1 MPPTDDSL
9 DTLLDRLTPTRRA
22 RMLEAAAQ
30 RMKGVTVVL
39 EALYDP
45 GNRGAIQRS
54 AEANGLLDVHIV
66 RPEVA
71 RKSAARAVSRGAEK
85 WLRTAHWPDATTCC
99 DHLRARGFRIYAAD
113 LTAARPLSAIDFS
126 HPTALVFGNEHEG
139 ISDAMRDACDGAFVL
154 PMRGFVQSY
163 NVSVAAAIAIQHA
176 RGARERAIGATTDL
190 TPSERDQLFE
200 RWVRLADRWSRTPK
214 TKRRPLQ
221 GGLPVAS
228 TKHLAKSR
236 GGGSPKAG

>member
-1 MPPTDDSL
+1 MTDPPDSL
-9 DTLLDRLTPTRRA
+9 DTLVARLTPSRRD

-30 RMKGVTVVL
+30 RMKGLTVVL

-45 GNRGAIQRS
+45 GNRGAILRS
-54 AEANGLLDVHIV
+54 AEANGLLDVHVV

-71 RKSAARAVSRGAEK
+71 RKSNARAVSRGAEK

-99 DHLRARGFRIYAAD
+99 DDLRGRGFRIFAAD
-113 LTAARPLSAIDFS
+113 LTAARPLSTIDFS
-126 HPTALVFGNEHEG
+126 RPTALVFGNEHEG
-139 ISDAMRDACDGAFVL
+139 ISDAMRAACDGTFVL

-176 RGARERAIGATTDL
+176 RGARERAVGATTDL
-190 TPSERDQLFE
+190 TPGERDALFE

-221 GGLPVAS
+221 GGLPVS
-228 TKHLAKSR
+228 SRQELPKSR
-236 GGGSPKAG
+236 RDGSPKA